1 MKDKQNNVIA
11 FPKANLKIEKELKT
25 VEDIQRNVDMMK
37 HYHIQET
44 ILNLAPIIF
53 NNLDIAGFG
62 LSDEETDD
70 VKDGAL
76 IIEALR
82 SYMCKYYGEYH
93 PFQIIAENV
102 FIPKD
107 DEEGAFKIV
116 EELAIDL
123 KNPETE

>member
-1 MKDKQNNVIA
+1 MKMANNVVV
-11 FPKANLKIEKELKT
+11 FPKAKSENTKAVSNFEE
-25 VEDIQRNVDMMK
+25 IQRNVDNMK

-102 FIPKD
+102 FVPKD

>member
-1 MKDKQNNVIA
+1 LKDKQNNVIA
-11 FPKANLKIEKELKT
+11 FPKVNVKLEKELKT

-53 NNLDIAGFG
+53 NHLDIAGFG

-76 IIEALR
+76 IIESLR
-82 SYMCKYYGEYH
+82 SYMCKYYDEYH

-102 FIPKD
+102 FEAKQ

-116 EELAIDL
+116 DELTVEL
-123 KNPETE
+123 KNPET